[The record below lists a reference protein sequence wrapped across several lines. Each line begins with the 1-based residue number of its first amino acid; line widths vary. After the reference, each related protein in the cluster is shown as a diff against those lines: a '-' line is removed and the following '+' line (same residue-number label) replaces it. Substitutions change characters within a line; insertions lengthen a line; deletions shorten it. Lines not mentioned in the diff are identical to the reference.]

1 VAITMTLLSVSSCAS
16 GRQGGG
22 HLFSIDEETE
32 SQRCMCLTH
41 KVTGSSLHGVS
52 ILGHRPEELKQ
63 GVKGGGAAE
72 ESQAM
77 ATWGEAGGHCK
88 VWGTLASLKDQW
100 DVSLFF
106 SKYRAGVSEPHS
118 CSCLPRGPGDPL

>member
-1 VAITMTLLSVSSCAS
+1 MKGPGVPKVAITMTLLSVSSCAS

-32 SQRCMCLTH
+32 S
-41 KVTGSSLHGVS
+41 
-52 ILGHRPEELKQ
+52 HRPEELKQ